1 MHLLKLNGRVK
12 SAFHRKRRE
21 KKQLQRSFFFF
32 SIVFW
37 WPTTTACCRVFTTFL
52 AVYEAFFFSTPKF
65 PFSLLS
71 ISHVYANACHSAS
84 LCKASWLFLPFFF
97 FVLHLIFMQKL
108 SWYSNNPQ
116 AQEFLLAY
124 TFCPGLSYFFL
135 LVFTEKTLRG
145 SIMWSDQRYR
155 EVGMRRCH
163 FVVLQRM
170 PDCCHFFFPLSTF
183 NRYSLCGNN
192 TRCFL
197 ERV

>member
-1 MHLLKLNGRVK
+1 MAHNDSLLPCFYYLFSSLRG
-12 SAFHRKRRE
+12 
-21 KKQLQRSFFFF
+21 FFFF
-32 SIVFW
+32 YTKI
-37 WPTTTACCRVFTTFL
+37 
-52 AVYEAFFFSTPKF
+52 
-65 PFSLLS
+65 SLLP
-71 ISHVYANACHSAS
+71 S
-84 LCKASWLFLPFFF
+84 LNFARLCERLPQRFSVQGFVTFSSFF